1 MELALLALTAFET
14 RQLIAGIVAIAT
26 GVLILIFPA
35 LLNYIVAA
43 YLIIVG
49 ILFVLVATD

>member
-1 MELALLALTAFET
+1 MELAVLALTAFET

-26 GVLILIFPA
+26 GVLILIFPD
-35 LLNYIVAA
+35 YIVAA